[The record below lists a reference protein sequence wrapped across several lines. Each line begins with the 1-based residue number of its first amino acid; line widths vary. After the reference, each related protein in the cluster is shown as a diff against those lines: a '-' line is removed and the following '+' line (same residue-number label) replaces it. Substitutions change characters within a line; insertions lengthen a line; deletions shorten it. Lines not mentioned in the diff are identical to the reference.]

1 MKKLS
6 LYIFLGLLW
15 CSVGFAEEKNTLDL
29 SNLEGVT
36 VITNS
41 KNDLL
46 DAELKVEIDGIK
58 ITSEVGGNLR
68 GKKLYCAGQDNHYS
82 FIFTYFSKVKVININ
97 PNIGK
102 LKPFKEYTY
111 KYIEYP
117 ASIIFKAQ
125 NKKLRDYELN
135 RENLRLYPFAY
146 TYCKPVAESFNLE
159 KKMKNIYDIIAKSK
173 KSKNKF

>member
-1 MKKLS
+1 MKKL
-6 LYIFLGLLW
+6 LGIVVLGLLW
-15 CSVGFAEEKNTLDL
+15 CNIALAGEKNTLDL
-29 SNLEGVT
+29 SKLEGVT

-46 DAELKVEIDGIK
+46 DAELKVEIAGIK

-82 FIFTYFSKVKVININ
+82 FIFTYFSKVKIININ
-97 PNIGK
+97 PNSGK

-125 NKKLRDYELN
+125 NEKLYDYELN
-135 RENLRLYPFAY
+135 RETLRLNPFAY
-146 TYCKPVAESFNLE
+146 TYCKSVAESFNLK